1 MVNAVVR
8 AAKDLLHRAFAVDGK
23 DKNRMPIKTASS
35 VSFHDLLCE
44 LSIFSSSGRYP

>member
-23 DKNRMPIKTASS
+23 DKILVK
-35 VSFHDLLCE
+35 VHL
-44 LSIFSSSGRYP
+44 

>member
-23 DKNRMPIKTASS
+23 DKNQMSIKSASS
-35 VSFHDLLCE
+35 VTFHDLSCV
-44 LSIFSSSGRYP
+44 LSIFSSSG

>member
-23 DKNRMPIKTASS
+23 HKREKSIKSASS
-35 VSFHDLLCE
+35 VTSLE
-44 LSIFSSSGRYP
+44 LPCVLSVFSSSG